1 MRITNKETI
10 IFIFIEIFFLTVKKI
25 IFLSI
30 SLGNVFCLNIYIFTQ
45 KIKKKKIILFYHPKE
60 NLTKIHTFYL
70 EKEFKKNKKYKVIF
84 ASKIFSPNHF
94 YVKELLLKYIILVD
108 FFLSNNVSNNFTMNS
123 KKLYM
128 HHDIYDTPLVDFT
141 EENNLKTRLKKYD
154 YILLP
159 SKKSEYV
166 FRKIFQN
173 EKYKPTLLY
182 LNFYPKLNFLLKK
195 IKFQIKKL
203 NTVIIAPTN
212 YKSFQG
218 FTIINYIDEL
228 IEGLLKLNYKVI
240 YRPHP
245 SNINEDNIK
254 KTYSKFSNCNQFLLD
269 DSTNYLNTY
278 KASDVMITDMSGTSY
293 TYALLTMKPVIFF
306 SLNEDKITNS
316 YYKELNFFKDR
327 KKIGKVFYRTKSILN
342 FLGKKKKFNN
352 IKKNIE
358 NIKRSHFDNKK
369 KSIFDI
375 IDTIL

>member
-1 MRITNKETI
+1 MSTFNQ
-10 IFIFIEIFFLTVKKI
+10 KKI
-25 IFLSI
+25 ILIFFEKLFINIKKIIYLFI
-30 SLGNVFCLNIYIFTQ
+30 SLGNVFCLNIYIFAQ

-60 NLTKIHTFYL
+60 NLTKIHTYYL
-70 EKEFKKNKKYKVIF
+70 EKILKKNKNYKVIYS
-84 ASKIFSPNHF
+84 SKIFFPNHF
-94 YVKELLLKYIILVD
+94 YVKELLLKYVLFVD
-108 FFLSNNVSNNFTMNS
+108 FFLSNNVSNNFTLNS

-141 EENNLKTRLKKYD
+141 EENNLKMRLKKYD

-166 FRKIFQN
+166 FIKLFQN

-182 LNFYPKLNFLLKK
+182 LNSYPKLNFLLKK
-195 IKFQIKKL
+195 NRFKNKKL
-203 NTVIIAPTN
+203 NTIIIAPTN

-228 IEGLLKLNYKVI
+228 IDGLLKLNYEVI

-245 SNINEDNIK
+245 SNLNEHKVKRI
-254 KTYSKFSNCNQFLLD
+254 YSKFSNCNKFLLD
-269 DSTNYLNTY
+269 DSENYLNTY

-306 SLNEDKITNS
+306 SLNEDMIINS
-316 YYKELNFFKDR
+316 YYKKLNFFKDR
-327 KKIGKVFYRTKSILN
+327 KKIGKVFYSTTSILN
-342 FLGKKKKFNN
+342 FFRAKKKFNN

-358 NIKRSHFDNKK
+358 NIRQSYFGNK

-375 IDTIL
+375 ADTIL